1 VAAKVAGPT
10 DEHER
15 LTGLAFCFLPLP
27 AKTGLGVHVNGYFEL
42 STNRRD
48 IWTGEDMSGDGRL
61 RAEWNV
67 ALLQDVVA
75 PCYLRLLERMKANM
89 GFSLGYQHLW
99 PTGNLVSPWDKV
111 RDSVMQVR
119 FPASVVIAVN
129 SRTDLNRALLSNPAQ
144 NAAQHELLCTVR
156 CDGELIWVSSKQA
169 VLVPDGAVVAD
180 GRLLR
185 ILTNENVPVIDAISD
200 LKSLLLDCNAYSSL
214 ATPQFVRNQ
223 LRTHCNGENGTGC
236 YNAEDTSFL
245 LEYCLQSLPND
256 RLDELDSLPLLPL
269 QDGSVGRFVIF
280 NGDQRCEN
288 ALLLSRCRL
297 ACACHNS

>member
-1 VAAKVAGPT
+1 MLLCRLFPRFVPWAGVAAKVVGPA
-10 DEHER
+10 DAHKR

-75 PCYLRLLERMKANM
+75 PSYLRLLERIKVAM
-89 GFSLGYQHLW
+89 GFSLGYQQLW

-111 RDSVMQVR
+111 QDAVMQN
-119 FPASVVIAVN
+119 ASH
-129 SRTDLNRALLSNPAQ
+129 
-144 NAAQHELLCTVR
+144 HELLCSIR
-156 CDGELIWVSSKQA
+156 GDGGLTWVTAKQA
-169 VLVPDGAVVAD
+169 VLMPDVAD

-185 ILTNENVPVIDAISD
+185 ILTNEDVCVIDATPE
-200 LKSLLLDCNAYSSL
+200 LRSLLLDFNAYSSL

-223 LRTHCNGENGTGC
+223 LRMRCNGENGTGC
-236 YNAEDTSFL
+236 YNAEDTGFL

-256 RLDELDSLPLLPL
+256 RLEELDRLPLLPL
-269 QDGSVGRFVIF
+269 QDGSVGRFAIF
-280 NGDQRCEN
+280 STDQR
-288 ALLLSRCRL
+288 
-297 ACACHNS
+297 

>member
-1 VAAKVAGPT
+1 MAAKVVGPT

-61 RAEWNV
+61 RAEWNI

-75 PCYLRLLERMKANM
+75 PSYLRLLERMKASM

-99 PTGNLVSPWDKV
+99 PTGTLVSPWDKV
-111 RDSVMQVR
+111 RDSVMQ
-119 FPASVVIAVN
+119 
-129 SRTDLNRALLSNPAQ
+129 
-144 NAAQHELLCTVR
+144 NAPRHELLCTIR
-156 CDGELIWVSSKQA
+156 GDGDLAWISSKQA
-169 VLVPDGAVVAD
+169 VLMPDVAD

-185 ILTNENVPVIDAISD
+185 ILTNESVPVIDASPE
-200 LKSLLLDCNAYSSL
+200 LRSLLLDSNAYSSL

-236 YNAEDTSFL
+236 YNAGDTSFL

-256 RLDELDSLPLLPL
+256 RLEELDNLPLLPL
-269 QDGSVGRFVIF
+269 QDGSVGRFAIF
-280 NGDQRCEN
+280 SADQR
-288 ALLLSRCRL
+288 
-297 ACACHNS
+297 